1 MIEIKGDNTKMQK
14 LKGFTLAEVLI
25 TLSILGVVAAIT
37 IPGLVQRNT
46 EKQYVTKFKKEYARE
61 PRDVS
66 LLIEDTFAC
75 GYGYGFTEIDTAFL
89 EQINTLAELVL
100 PNSITNIDMTPTLE
114 QILKRNNVLIRGSFD
129 SFAEKF
135 AAENHLHFRPADFLF
150 AKDFFEPAQETTLLT
165 MTFAR
170 NGNVV
175 VEISVSSPGSSAGNT
190 FGGTFYRDLPKNFY
204 NVKTAEQIAEMFGQ
218 RTKKT
223 ILEDGRLAAFIEKAR
238 THKIFMGKN

>member
-1 MIEIKGDNTKMQK
+1 M
-14 LKGFTLAEVLI
+14 
-25 TLSILGVVAAIT
+25 LSAWGEGTVKEGAFHTHLST
-37 IPGLVQRNT
+37 IYR
-46 EKQYVTKFKKEYARE
+46 KFKKEYARE

-150 AKDFFEPAQETTLLT
+150 ARGGDLFNVHLLVLSIGIVVLVVS
-165 MTFAR
+165 F
-170 NGNVV
+170 GNIV
-175 VEISVSSPGSSAGNT
+175 GS
-190 FGGTFYRDLPKNFY
+190 D
-204 NVKTAEQIAEMFGQ
+204 
-218 RTKKT
+218 
-223 ILEDGRLAAFIEKAR
+223 EKAAAAWNKHEEGLADYFAEAVR
-238 THKIFMGKN
+238 LSRLTTTMHSLRQI

>member
-1 MIEIKGDNTKMQK
+1 MSLLDYEFDSEYDLMLSARGKGTVKE
-14 LKGFTLAEVLI
+14 GVFHTH
-25 TLSILGVVAAIT
+25 LST
-37 IPGLVQRNT
+37 IYR
-46 EKQYVTKFKKEYARE
+46 KFKKEYARE

-129 SFAEKF
+129 SFAERF

>member
-1 MIEIKGDNTKMQK
+1 MSLLDFEFDSEYDLK
-14 LKGFTLAEVLI
+14 LSAWGRGTVKDSNFNIRLD
-25 TLSILGVVAAIT
+25 T
-37 IPGLVQRNT
+37 IY
-46 EKQYVTKFKKEYARE
+46 KKFQKEYSRE
-61 PRDVS
+61 PKDVS
-66 LLIEDTFAC
+66 LFIEDTFAY
-75 GYGYGFTEIDTAFL
+75 GYDYGFTEIDTAYL
-89 EQINTLAELVL
+89 EKSEKLKELIL

>member
-1 MIEIKGDNTKMQK
+1 MSLLDYEFESEYDLMLFAHGKGIVKEGIFHTN
-14 LKGFTLAEVLI
+14 
-25 TLSILGVVAAIT
+25 LST
-37 IPGLVQRNT
+37 IYR
-46 EKQYVTKFKKEYARE
+46 KFKKEYARE

-66 LLIEDTFAC
+66 LLIEDTFAS

-89 EQINTLAELVL
+89 EQINTLAELIL
-100 PNSITNIDMTPTLE
+100 PDSITNINMTPTLE

-129 SFAEKF
+129 SFAERF
-135 AAENHLHFRPADFLF
+135 AAENKLHFRPANFLF
-150 AKDFFEPAQETTLLT
+150 AKYVFEPAQETTLMT
-165 MTFAR
+165 MTFKR

-204 NVKTAEQIAEMFGQ
+204 KVKTVEQIAEMFGQ
-218 RTKKT
+218 MSRKT
-223 ILEDGRLAAFIEKAR
+223 ILEDGRLAAFVEKAK

>member
-1 MIEIKGDNTKMQK
+1 MSLLDYEFESEYDLMLFAHGKGIVKEGTFHTN
-14 LKGFTLAEVLI
+14 
-25 TLSILGVVAAIT
+25 LST
-37 IPGLVQRNT
+37 IYR
-46 EKQYVTKFKKEYARE
+46 KFKKEYARE

-66 LLIEDTFAC
+66 LLIEDTFAS
-75 GYGYGFTEIDTAFL
+75 GYSYGFTEIDTAFL
-89 EQINTLAELVL
+89 EQLNTLAELIL
-100 PNSITNIDMTPTLE
+100 PDSITNITMTPTLE

-135 AAENHLHFRPADFLF
+135 AAENKLHFRPANFLF
-150 AKDFFEPAQETTLLT
+150 AKYVFEPAQETTLMT
-165 MTFAR
+165 MTFKR

-204 NVKTAEQIAEMFGQ
+204 KVKKVEQIAEMFGQ
-218 RTKKT
+218 MSYKT
-223 ILEDGRLAAFIEKAR
+223 ILEDGRLAAFIEKAQ

>member
-1 MIEIKGDNTKMQK
+1 MSLLDFEFDSEYDLM
-14 LKGFTLAEVLI
+14 
-25 TLSILGVVAAIT
+25 LSAWGEGTVKDSNFNIRLGT
-37 IPGLVQRNT
+37 IY
-46 EKQYVTKFKKEYARE
+46 KKFQKEYSRE
-61 PRDVS
+61 PKDVS
-66 LLIEDTFAC
+66 LFIEDPFAC
-75 GYGYGFTEIDTAFL
+75 GFDYGFTAIDTAFL
-89 EQINTLAELVL
+89 EKIEKLKELIL
-100 PNSITNIDMTPTLE
+100 PNSITDIQMTPKLE
-114 QILKRNNVLIRGSFD
+114 TILHENKVLIRGSFD

-135 AAENHLHFRPADFLF
+135 ATENKLHFRPANFLF
-150 AKDFFEPAQETTLLT
+150 AKYMFEPAQETTLLT

>member
-1 MIEIKGDNTKMQK
+1 MSLLDYEFDSEYDLMLSAHGKGTVKE
-14 LKGFTLAEVLI
+14 GIFHTS
-25 TLSILGVVAAIT
+25 LST
-37 IPGLVQRNT
+37 IYR
-46 EKQYVTKFKKEYARE
+46 KFKKEYARE

-75 GYGYGFTEIDTAFL
+75 GYGFTEIDTAFL

-114 QILKRNNVLIRGSFD
+114 QILKRNNVLIRGAFD

-165 MTFAR
+165 MMFKR

-175 VEISVSSPGSSAGNT
+175 MEESISSPGSSAGNT
-190 FGGTFYRDLPKNFY
+190 FGGTFYKDIPKNFH
-204 NVKTAEQIAEMFGQ
+204 KTMTVEQIAEMYGS
-218 RTKKT
+218 RLHDAIIK
-223 ILEDGRLAAFIEKAR
+223 DGKLADFLEKAKK
-238 THKIFMGKN
+238 HKIFMGKN

>member
-1 MIEIKGDNTKMQK
+1 MSLLDYEFDSEYDLMLSAHGKGTVKE
-14 LKGFTLAEVLI
+14 GIFHTS
-25 TLSILGVVAAIT
+25 LST
-37 IPGLVQRNT
+37 IYR
-46 EKQYVTKFKKEYARE
+46 KFKKEYARE

-89 EQINTLAELVL
+89 EQLNTLAELIL
-100 PNSITNIDMTPTLE
+100 PDSITNITMTPTLE

-129 SFAEKF
+129 SFAERF
-135 AAENHLHFRPADFLF
+135 AAENHLHFRPSNFLF
-150 AKDFFEPAQETTLLT
+150 AKYVFEPAQETTLMT
-165 MTFAR
+165 MMFKR

-204 NVKTAEQIAEMFGQ
+204 KVKTVEQIAEMFGQ
-218 RTKKT
+218 MSRKT
-223 ILEDGRLAAFIEKAR
+223 ILEDGRLAAFVEKAQ